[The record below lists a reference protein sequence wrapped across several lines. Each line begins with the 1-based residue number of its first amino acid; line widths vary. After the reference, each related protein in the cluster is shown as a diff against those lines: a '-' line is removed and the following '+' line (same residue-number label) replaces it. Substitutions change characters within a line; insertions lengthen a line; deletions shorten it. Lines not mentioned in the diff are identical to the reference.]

1 MKSYKYILEGL
12 DCANCA
18 KKIED
23 KIANTKGYE
32 QVNVNF
38 STLKLSF
45 QTDKED
51 NVKQEITQIVHSL
64 EPEVNVIDE
73 KEKITEKGSG
83 TVTGA
88 YPDIY
93 DVCHADFPVSF
104 GGSGR
109 IR

>member
-73 KEKITEKGSG
+73 KEKIKAFS
-83 TVTGA
+83 
-88 YPDIY
+88 
-93 DVCHADFPVSF
+93 
-104 GGSGR
+104 
-109 IR
+109 

>member
-73 KEKITEKGSG
+73 
-83 TVTGA
+83 
-88 YPDIY
+88 
-93 DVCHADFPVSF
+93 
-104 GGSGR
+104 
-109 IR
+109 

>member
-73 KEKITEKGSG
+73 KEKITENSERNNS
-83 TVTGA
+83 
-88 YPDIY
+88 DI
-93 DVCHADFPVSF
+93 F
-104 GGSGR
+104 
-109 IR
+109 

>member
-73 KEKITEKGSG
+73 KEKITEN
-83 TVTGA
+83 VTIQ
-88 YPDIY
+88 IY
-93 DVCHADFPVSF
+93 SD
-104 GGSGR
+104 
-109 IR
+109 